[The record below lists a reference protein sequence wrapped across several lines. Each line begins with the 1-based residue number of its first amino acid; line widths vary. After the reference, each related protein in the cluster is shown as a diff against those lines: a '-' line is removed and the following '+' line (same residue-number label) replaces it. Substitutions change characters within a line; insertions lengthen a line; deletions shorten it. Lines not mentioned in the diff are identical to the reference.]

1 MAEQGLKG
9 KKSGFRKLLRSVRS
23 SAEDM
28 CKLPAFQWLSVV
40 ALAVVVTLVTTLSF
54 QTMPTRIQEG
64 QIASRDIKADRNYE
78 VVDEEASKKFRDE
91 AVAAVLPVLDFDPGM
106 KGAVLARV
114 SQAFAAARKV
124 YEKWSE
130 LENVKT
136 RGKKSALLPDEAVTQ
151 IEEVFADHLGID
163 APPERLK
170 SLVNSG
176 LGTMAEAHIQTL
188 VSLAMDIPLITKQE
202 ETELSA
208 SKGAVMRTIGAA
220 ALEGASPAESIIDDL
235 SSLET
240 VSDRRKEME
249 LPTEMASDFSDK
261 QQREAVLEIS
271 RLLVKPNLML
281 NRPET
286 NRRLEEAAAS
296 ATNVVL
302 KVSAGEMI
310 VREGS
315 RYEPRHIKIIT
326 AIAKEKRRGSYYK
339 EFLGTLVLSLL
350 FLIVPCV
357 LLDRYFRRIVVKKN
371 DFVLMSFVGLVML
384 VIMRISLMLAP
395 GVSEALFF
403 SSDPSAL
410 YYMVPIAG
418 GAMLLR
424 MYLGT
429 EIALVFALVI
439 SVLAGLFVE
448 TDIRFMAFSLITSMT
463 AIMAITNVDR
473 RSQIIK
479 AGIIAGG
486 MGAVTVLGI
495 RLIESVS
502 AAGSFAAWEV
512 LWGCVCACLGGL
524 GAAVFTMIG
533 APIIESIS
541 DYTSD
546 IKLLELANLNH
557 PLLRELI
564 VRAPGT
570 YHHSHVVGLLGEAAA
585 QSIGANALLVR
596 VGAYYHDIGKIKKP
610 VYFIENARAGENR
623 HEKLTP
629 QMSSLIVAAHVK
641 DGQELALNAKIPTCI
656 TDMIPQ
662 HHGTRRISFFY
673 DKAKLQTDPE
683 LMEVDPK
690 QFQYPGPKPQTREAA
705 ILMLSDV
712 TEASVRALK
721 EKSPTRIEQTVQK
734 TIHDIFNESQL
745 DECDLTLKDLNSIGK
760 AFVRILLGIY
770 HLRIEY
776 DKEIEH
782 EKALHPERKKDEGTP
797 PRTEE
802 RSSDD
807 EPTIK
812 EDQAGAPKVVPRNE
826 RQD

>member
-1 MAEQGLKG
+1 MAEQSLKG
-9 KKSGFRKLLRSVRS
+9 KKTAFEKMLRSTKAKAVHLCS
-23 SAEDM
+23 
-28 CKLPAFQWLSVV
+28 LPAIQWLG
-40 ALAVVVTLVTTLSF
+40 VVVLAAAITLVTTLSF

-78 VVDEEASKKFRDE
+78 IVDEEASKKFRDE

-106 KGAVLARV
+106 AAAVTERV
-114 SQAFAAARKV
+114 AQAFTAARTI
-124 YEKWSE
+124 YEKWTE
-130 LENVKT
+130 LQMVKM
-136 RGKKSALLPDEAVTQ
+136 RGKKTVALPDEAVTQ
-151 IEEVFADHLGID
+151 IEEVLTDHLGID
-163 APPERLK
+163 APAAPLMV
-170 SLVNSG
+170 LVHAG
-176 LGTMAEAHIQTL
+176 LDEPAEADIQALLTW
-188 VSLAMDIPLITKQE
+188 AMSVPLITKRE
-202 ETELSA
+202 EAELSA
-208 SKGAVMRTIGAA
+208 SKGVVMRTVG
-220 ALEGASPAESIIDDL
+220 SPAVEDASLAESVLDDPA
-235 SSLET
+235 SLVT
-240 VSDRRKEME
+240 VSDRRKEMALSSEMLEE
-249 LPTEMASDFSDK
+249 LGSKKLQD
-261 QQREAVLEIS
+261 AVLEIA
-271 RLLVKPNLML
+271 RLLVKPNLTL

-339 EFLGTLVLSLL
+339 EFLGTFLLSLL
-350 FLIVPCV
+350 FLIVPFV
-357 LLDRYFRRIVVKKN
+357 LLDTHFRRIVVRKN
-371 DFVLMSFVGLVML
+371 DDVLMAFVGLVML
-384 VIMRISLMLAP
+384 LIMRLSLMLAP

-403 SSDPSAL
+403 SSDPSTL
-410 YYMVPIAG
+410 HYMVPIAG
-418 GAMLLR
+418 AAMLLR
-424 MYLGT
+424 MYLGA
-429 EIALVFALVI
+429 EITLVFALVI

-448 TDIRFMAFSLITSMT
+448 TDIRFMAFSLITSIT
-463 AIMAITNVDR
+463 GIMAIANVDR

-479 AGIIAGG
+479 AGLIAGALG
-486 MGAVTVLGI
+486 SVTVIGI
-495 RLIESVS
+495 KLIESVS
-502 AAGSFAAWEV
+502 AGGSFSGWDVFAGV
-512 LWGCVCACLGGL
+512 VCAWLGGL
-524 GAAVFTMIG
+524 GSAVFVMIG
-533 APIIESIS
+533 APIIESVS

-656 TDMIPQ
+656 ADMIPQ

-705 ILMLSDV
+705 ILMLADV

-721 EKSPTRIEQTVQK
+721 EKSPARIEQTVQK

-776 DKEIEH
+776 DKEIEQ
-782 EKALHPERKKDEGTP
+782 EKANHPERKKDEGTS
-797 PRTEE
+797 RHVEE

-807 EPTIK
+807 EPTFK
-812 EDQAGAPKVVPRNE
+812 EDTAGSSKAAPRNG
-826 RQD
+826 RQN